1 MSNSEAASGE
11 RLTDY
16 IVLVVGF
23 WPGTL
28 ISARWHVVKEALG
41 GGGWRVEARRM
52 AYVFGP
58 IWVVAPFA
66 LLTLR
71 FARRSLVLVAL
82 CVVSMTF
89 ALDWGRVI
97 FLAAPVFYIAAGHV
111 IKDRRR
117 LAIATVTLLLAM
129 DLGYAIYMQ
138 AYGVKHGLDAPLVPT
153 ERVY

>member
-1 MSNSEAASGE
+1 
-11 RLTDY
+11 
-16 IVLVVGF
+16 
-23 WPGTL
+23 
-28 ISARWHVVKEALG
+28 
-41 GGGWRVEARRM
+41 
-52 AYVFGP
+52 
-58 IWVVAPFA
+58 
-66 LLTLR
+66 
-71 FARRSLVLVAL
+71 VLVAL